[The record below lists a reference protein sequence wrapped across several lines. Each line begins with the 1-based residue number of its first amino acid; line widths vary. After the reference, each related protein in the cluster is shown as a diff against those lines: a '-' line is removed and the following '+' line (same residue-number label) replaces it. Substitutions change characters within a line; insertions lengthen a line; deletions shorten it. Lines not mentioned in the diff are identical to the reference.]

1 MFDMPDD
8 ARLRRIFDTK
18 LRFLQK
24 YELYLQHTLVEYMMW
39 DSANWLVYILEK
51 MNLIGVSGLS
61 LIYFLPI
68 YFANMIIVGIML
80 PRSINVG
87 EISRRILCNSHS
99 IIRLSQSII

>member
-80 PRSINVG
+80 PRYQCWGDIKENTM
-87 EISRRILCNSHS
+87 
-99 IIRLSQSII
+99 